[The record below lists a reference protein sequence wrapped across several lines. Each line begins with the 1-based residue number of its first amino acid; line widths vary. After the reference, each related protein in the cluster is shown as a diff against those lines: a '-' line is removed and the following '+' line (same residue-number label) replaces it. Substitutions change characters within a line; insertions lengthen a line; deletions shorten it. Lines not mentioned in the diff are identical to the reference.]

1 MSSPRPH
8 PTYSLTRA
16 KLSKMGRGRKPIP
29 DQLKVLRGTNQKC
42 RMKGD
47 LEAEKINEIS
57 QIVDL
62 KNFKVLKSK
71 RAKDIFVQK
80 ANQLIKLK
88 LLTDMDIE
96 QLVVYASSM
105 DILFDCIREMKKEMF
120 IKTYEIVDEIAY
132 LKSTIPNPHIKLY
145 REMIE
150 ITVRIGSD
158 FGFSPVSRMKLKAE
172 KEQEKDPLQKLFEQ
186 FNS

>member
-1 MSSPRPH
+1 
-8 PTYSLTRA
+8 
-16 KLSKMGRGRKPIP
+16 MGRGRKPLP
-29 DQLKVLRGTNQKC
+29 DQIKSLRGTDQPC
-42 RMKGD
+42 RMRGEIETD
-47 LEAEKINEIS
+47 KILEIS

-96 QLVVYASSM
+96 QLVVYASSL
-105 DILFDCIREMKKEMF
+105 DILFDCIREMKKGMF
-120 IKTYEIVDEIAY
+120 KELYDDFGKIKSY
-132 LKSTIPNPHIKLY
+132 LANPYIKQY
-145 REMIE
+145 REMID
-150 ITVRIGSD
+150 ITNRIGSD

-172 KEQEKDPLQKLFEQ
+172 PEKEKDPLQKLFEQ

>member
-1 MSSPRPH
+1 M
-8 PTYSLTRA
+8 
-16 KLSKMGRGRKPIP
+16 RGE
-29 DQLKVLRGTNQKC
+29 
-42 RMKGD
+42 
-47 LEAEKINEIS
+47 LEAEKILEIS

-96 QLVVYASSM
+96 QLVVYASSL
-105 DILFDCIREMKKEMF
+105 DLLFDCLKEMQKGMF
-120 IKTYEIVDEIAY
+120 KELYDDFGKVKSYLANPYIKQY
-132 LKSTIPNPHIKLY
+132 K
-145 REMIE
+145 EMIE
-150 ITVRIGSD
+150 ITNKIGSD

-172 KEQEKDPLQKLFEQ
+172 KEQEKDPLQELFEK
-186 FNS
+186 FNN

>member
-1 MSSPRPH
+1 
-8 PTYSLTRA
+8 
-16 KLSKMGRGRKPIP
+16 MGRGRKPIP
-29 DQLKVLRGTNQKC
+29 DQLKVLRGTDQKC
-42 RMKGD
+42 RLRG
-47 LEAEKINEIS
+47 EIETEKINEIS
-57 QIVDL
+57 KIVDL
-62 KNFKVLKSK
+62 KNFRVLKSK
-71 RAKDIFVQK
+71 WAKDIFIQK

-105 DILFDCIREMKKEMF
+105 EILFDCLKEMKTGMF
-120 IKTYEIVDEIAY
+120 IDVYNDGGL
-132 LKSTIPNPHIKLY
+132 LKGKIPNPHIKLY

-150 ITVRIGSD
+150 ITNRIGSD

-172 KEQEKDPLQKLFEQ
+172 KEKDKDPFQELFEQ

>member
-1 MSSPRPH
+1 
-8 PTYSLTRA
+8 
-16 KLSKMGRGRKPIP
+16 MGRGRKPIP
-29 DQLKVLRGTNQKC
+29 DEIKALRGTDQKC
-42 RMKGD
+42 RLRGTI
-47 LEAEKINEIS
+47 EAEQISEIS

-71 RAKDIFVQK
+71 RAKDIFIQK

-96 QLVVYASSM
+96 QLVVYASSL

-120 IKTYEIVDEIAY
+120 VKTYEKKDGEMY
-132 LKSTIPNPHIKLY
+132 LKSMIANPHIKLY
-145 REMIE
+145 REMID
-150 ITVRIGSD
+150 ITNRIGGD

-172 KEQEKDPLQKLFEQ
+172 QEKEQDPLQKLFEQ